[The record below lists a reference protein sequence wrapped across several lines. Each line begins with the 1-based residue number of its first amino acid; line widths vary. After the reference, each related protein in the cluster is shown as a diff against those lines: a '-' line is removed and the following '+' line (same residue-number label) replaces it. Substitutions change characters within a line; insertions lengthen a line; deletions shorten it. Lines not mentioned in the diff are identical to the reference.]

1 MGLIVE
7 ASLDCNVGKE
17 STPRTRNDQTLGVA
31 QSASDHVLVGRNTD
45 GRPKRSKEMIGA
57 QASNLSNLF
66 QRNLFLEM
74 LFDKA
79 KRPVYSRVS
88 C

>member
-17 STPRTRNDQTLGVA
+17 PTPRTRNDQTLGVA
-31 QSASDHVLVGRNTD
+31 QSASDH